1 MLLSPELVTIG
12 GMKRLLVS
20 VVVAAAVL
28 SLVLLAMWV
37 ARPSEARSVPAI
49 ELTGPTATTDR
60 EPAKAG
66 GSRRP
71 EETTTSKPKEQDRSA
86 DRPPAGS
93 GGGATA
99 VVPAPPA
106 PAGDDDDDDGEGDG
120 DDDGDDEGGDD

>member
-1 MLLSPELVTIG
+1 MLLSPELGTIG

-28 SLVLLAMWV
+28 SLGFLAMWV
-37 ARPSEARSVPAI
+37 ARPSEASSVPAI

-60 EPAKAG
+60 EPATAS

-86 DRPPAGS
+86 DRPPAGG
-93 GGGATA
+93 GGGAAA
-99 VVPAPPA
+99 VGPAPLA
-106 PAGDDDDDDGEGDG
+106 PAGDDDDDDG
-120 DDDGDDEGGDD
+120 DDGDDEGGDD

>member
-99 VVPAPPA
+99 VVPAP
-106 PAGDDDDDDGEGDG
+106 AGDDDDDDGEGDG